1 MHPAALVEVLIE
13 VSTNATGC
21 LNTASSGEP
30 FNILLYSTL
39 SVADIMLALD
49 DTGTVVSE

>member
-1 MHPAALVEVLIE
+1 MHPAALVE

-30 FNILLYSTL
+30 FNIFLLYSTL
-39 SVADIMLALD
+39 SVAEIMLALD